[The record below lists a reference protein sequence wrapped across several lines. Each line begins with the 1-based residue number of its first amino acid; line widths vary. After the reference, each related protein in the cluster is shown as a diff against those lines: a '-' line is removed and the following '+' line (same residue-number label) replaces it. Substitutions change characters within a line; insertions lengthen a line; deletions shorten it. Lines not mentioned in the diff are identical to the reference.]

1 MRAYQDKTK
10 SVRPITKGKD
20 MEKIKEVALKVWNI
34 INGKD
39 ADMDG
44 DVDIDDAMLKAKRKA
59 EKKKKEK

>member
-1 MRAYQDKTK
+1 MWAYQDKTK
-10 SVRPITKGKD
+10 SVRPITKGKN
-20 MEKIKEVALKVWNI
+20 MKKVKEVALMVWNV

-59 EKKKKEK
+59 KKKKEK